1 MRVDLPKTAI
11 AAKLSNTRDAPE
23 ADARAPIAE
32 ALVTGL
38 PSTVLIR
45 RSSTRGVRPGTLVAQ
60 DPAHTRPLSER
71 HAALIEPP
79 RQLRVRVPIPAYQ
92 PREEQQHVVRGPRRN
107 QSRQV
112 RKIVLG

>member
-1 MRVDLPKTAI
+1 MSTNA
-11 AAKLSNTRDAPE
+11 RDTPE

-38 PSTVLIR
+38 PPSVLIR
-45 RSSTRGVRPGTLVAQ
+45 RSSTCGCRPGTPVPQ
-60 DPAHTRPLSER
+60 DPADTRALPER

-79 RQLRVRVPIPAYQ
+79 RQLRVRLPIPAHQ
-92 PREEQQHVVRGPRRN
+92 PREEQKHVVREPRRN